1 MKLRRFFITL
11 LLLLPLLLA
20 VGLMQEISS
29 ISSVT
34 MTAIAF
40 IISTLVGLVGPKPM
54 EFFISRLKLE
64 GQWAVLFIY
73 LVAFGIGTGGL
84 LLSKEIFGLV
94 FAWENALAIA
104 GLLFAASTY
113 AFHRLKELGRI

>member
-1 MKLRRFFITL
+1 MKIRRFLITL
-11 LLLLPLLLA
+11 FLITPLLMA
-20 VGLMQEISS
+20 VGLMQEISPA
-29 ISSVT
+29 T

-40 IISTLVGLVGPKPM
+40 IISTLVGLIGPKPL
-54 EFFISRLKLE
+54 EFFIGRLGLE
-64 GQWAVLFIY
+64 GQWAVLFTY

-84 LLSKEIFGLV
+84 VLSKELFGLV

-113 AFHRLKELGRI
+113 AFHRLKGLGKI

>member
-1 MKLRRFFITL
+1 MKLRRFLITFVL
-11 LLLLPLLLA
+11 LAPLLMA
-20 VGLMQEISS
+20 VGVMQEILPE
-29 ISSVT
+29 T

-40 IISTLVGLVGPKPM
+40 IISTLVGLIGPKPM

-84 LLSKEIFGLV
+84 LLSKQLFGLV
-94 FAWENALAIA
+94 FAWDNALAIA

-113 AFHRLKELGRI
+113 AFHRLKSLGKI

>member
-1 MKLRRFFITL
+1 MKLRRFFIAL

-20 VGLMQEISS
+20 VGLMQEISPT
-29 ISSVT
+29 T

-73 LVAFGIGTGGL
+73 LVAFGIGVGGL
-84 LLSKEIFGLV
+84 LLSKELFGLV
-94 FAWENALAIA
+94 FAWENALAIT

-113 AFHRLKELGRI
+113 AFHRLKELGKI